1 MVEMEA
7 ELKILQAQQKSLA
20 EDMGEIKSSLA
31 SIANS
36 LGSLAVLE
44 QKHVEARDGIVRA
57 HKRIDE
63 IQALIKDEVKG
74 HERRIQ
80 ALELQIAKNA
90 WIERVVMIIVMTV
103 IGAWA
108 KGIF

>member
-1 MVEMEA
+1 MEA
-7 ELKILQAQQKSLA
+7 ELKILQAQQEALA
-20 EDMGEIKSSLA
+20 QDLGEIKSSLA

-44 QKHVEARDGIVRA
+44 QKHLEAKNGIERA
-57 HKRIDE
+57 HGRIDKIE
-63 IQALIKDEVKG
+63 GLLKEEVKG

-80 ALELQIAKNA
+80 KIEIQLAKTA
-90 WIERVVMIIVMTV
+90 WIERIVMLVVMAV

-108 KGIF
+108 KGMF